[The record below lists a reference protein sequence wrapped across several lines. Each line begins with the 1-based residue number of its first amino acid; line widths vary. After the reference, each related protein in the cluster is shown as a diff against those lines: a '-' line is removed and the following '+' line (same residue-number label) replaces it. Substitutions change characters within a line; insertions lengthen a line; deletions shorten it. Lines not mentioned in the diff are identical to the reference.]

1 VKGRALSLNSSTA
14 KKKKKKRKEGRKEG
28 RNKRKTQVLAGHG
41 GASL

>member
-14 KKKKKKRKEGRKEG
+14 KKKKKKGRKEG

>member
-14 KKKKKKRKEGRKEG
+14 KKKKKKGRKER

>member
-14 KKKKKKRKEGRKEG
+14 KKKKKKGRKEAT
-28 RNKRKTQVLAGHG
+28 NKRKTQVLAGHG